1 MNQYRKFKFYCGGT
15 LISNQWVLTAGH
27 CVDKTQPVKN
37 IEMVFD
43 TLDKGYISWENT
55 YYNYTVFSAKEIVL
69 HPKTGLL
76 FYDIALVKMNESVSF
91 SPKIFPACVPGPDY
105 IHPVV
110 KQLRTIGWGLLSTD
124 PDTNIYPYAKTLKEV
139 DLFSFPDTFCGRFL
153 AVGCKNS
160 NLLAI

>member
-1 MNQYRKFKFYCGGT
+1 MYCGGT

-43 TLDKGYISWENT
+43 TVEKNTAIDAIIWENK
-55 YYNYTVFSAKEIVL
+55 YYNFTVFSAKEIVL

-76 FYDIALVKMNESVSF
+76 FYDIALVKMNKSVSF

-110 KQLRTIGWGLLSTD
+110 KQLTTIGWGLVSTN
-124 PDTNIYPYAKTLKEV
+124 PYSKSTNKLQEV
-139 DLFSFPDTFCGRFL
+139 DLFSYPDTFCGRFL
-153 AVGCKNS
+153 AVGCKNG

>member
-1 MNQYRKFKFYCGGT
+1 MYCGGT

-43 TLDKGYISWENT
+43 TIESVSYIIWGNNHT
-55 YYNYTVFSAKEIVL
+55 KFSAQEIVL

-76 FYDIALVKMNESVSF
+76 FYDIALVKMNKSVSF

-110 KQLRTIGWGLLSTD
+110 KQLIAIGWGLVSTD
-124 PDTNIYPYAKTLKEV
+124 PYGKPADKLQEV
-139 DLFSFPDTFCGRFL
+139 DLFSYPDTYCGRFL
-153 AVGCKNS
+153 AVGCKNG